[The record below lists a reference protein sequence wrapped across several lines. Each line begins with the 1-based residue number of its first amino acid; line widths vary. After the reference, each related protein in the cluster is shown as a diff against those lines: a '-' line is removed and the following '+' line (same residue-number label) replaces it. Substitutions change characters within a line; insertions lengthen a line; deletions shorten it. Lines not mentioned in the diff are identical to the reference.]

1 MKNTYNKLIYILII
15 SFTVSSCS
23 TPEEEAPG
31 DTTSATIWTGSSKT
45 FSKAVGA
52 DHTQSSNQ
60 DRLTSNVWITRA
72 NDGGQIFNIA
82 KESTA
87 NKNSSPAGTK
97 WSIGSINN
105 INTLSFTNFRTAV
118 GKPQEVIGKNLV
130 MYLVDDDI
138 YLSVKFTSWSA
149 GQNDGKGGFTYERS
163 TP

>member
-1 MKNTYNKLIYILII
+1 MKINNIFFYILII
-15 SFTVSSCS
+15 SFTLSACS
-23 TPEEEAPG
+23 TSEEEVPG
-31 DTTSATIWTGSSKT
+31 DTTSSTIWTGTNKI

-52 DHTQSSNQ
+52 DPTQSSNQ

-118 GKPQEVIGKNLV
+118 GKPQEVVGKNLV
-130 MYLVDDDI
+130 MYLVDDNI
-138 YLSVKFTSWSA
+138 YLSVKFTSWSV
-149 GQNDGKGGFTYERS
+149 GQNDGKGGFAYERS